1 MTSMLSSRQRGAVRL
16 AWRFIAPYRGR
27 VLGALLA
34 LLFTAAITLSMGQGI
49 KLLVDQGLATQSPAA
64 LRHSLLL
71 FFVLV
76 LALAFGTYTR
86 FYLVSWIGE
95 RVVADIRRRVFDHLI
110 ELHPGFYESNRSSEI
125 QSRLTA
131 DTTLLQSVIGSSLS
145 MALRNLIMLIGG
157 SILLVVTNPKLSGI
171 VLLALPLVV
180 APILLFGRRVRALSR
195 QSQDRVADV
204 GSYVGEVLGQIKTVQ
219 AYNHQDE
226 DKRRFGESAEAAFD
240 VARKRIAQ
248 RSWLITVVIVLV
260 LGAVGVMLWVGG
272 MDVIAGRISGGE
284 LAAFV
289 FYSLIVGSSFGTLSE
304 VIGELQRA
312 AGAAERIGELL
323 RSRNAI
329 VAPERPQPLQRPVQG
344 RIELQGVRFAY
355 PSRADSYAIDGVD
368 LQVAAGETLALVGP
382 SGAGKSTLFDLLLR
396 FFDPQQGRILIDGVP
411 IDQLDPRELRACFAL
426 VSQTPA
432 LFYGSIE
439 DNIRYGR
446 LDASQA
452 EVEAAA
458 RAAHAHEFIQR
469 LPQGYQTHLGEAGL
483 GLSGGQRQ
491 RLAIAR
497 ALLADAPILLLDE
510 ATSALDA
517 ESEHLIQQALPS
529 LMAGRTTLVIAH
541 RLATVKQ
548 ADRIAVIERGR
559 LAAIGRHWPACR
571 ADRQQRAVCAPGR
584 AAVRQLALRLDGGG
598 GAGRGDDDR
607 RHGQPLPPEQL
618 LAEEDQA
625 TERGDRRLQAH
636 QHAEGTRGHACQG
649 DHFQA
654 VRQRR

>member
-1 MTSMLSSRQRGAVRL
+1 MTSLLSSRQRGAIRL

-64 LRHSLLL
+64 LRQSLLL

-157 SILLVVTNPKLSGI
+157 SVLLVITNPKLSGI

-219 AYNHQDE
+219 AYNHQNE

-323 RSRNAI
+323 RSSNAI
-329 VAPERPQPLQRPVQG
+329 VAPEQPQHLPQPVRG

-355 PSRADSYAIDGVD
+355 PSRPDSYAIDGID

-396 FFDPQQGRILIDGVP
+396 FFDPQAGRILIDGVP

-426 VSQTPA
+426 VSQNPA
-432 LFYGSIE
+432 LFFGSVE

-446 LDASQA
+446 LDATRA

-458 RAAHAHEFIQR
+458 RAAHAHEFIER

-548 ADRIAVIERGR
+548 ADRIAVVEQGR
-559 LAAIGRHWPACR
+559 LAAIGSHAELIESSSLYAR
-571 ADRQQRAVCAPGR
+571 
-584 AAVRQLALRLDGGG
+584 
-598 GAGRGDDDR
+598 
-607 RHGQPLPPEQL
+607 
-618 LAEEDQA
+618 LAE
-625 TERGDRRLQAH
+625 LQF
-636 QHAEGTRGHACQG
+636 GN
-649 DHFQA
+649 
-654 VRQRR
+654 

>member
-1 MTSMLSSRQRGAVRL
+1 MTSILSSRQRGAMRL
-16 AWRFIAPYRGR
+16 AWRFIAPYRCR
-27 VLGALLA
+27 VVGALLA
-34 LLFTAAITLSMGQGI
+34 LMFTAAITLSMGQGI

-64 LRHSLLL
+64 LRQSLLL

-157 SILLVVTNPKLSGI
+157 SVLLVVTNPKLSGI

-219 AYNHQDE
+219 AYNHQNE

-323 RSRNAI
+323 RARNAI
-329 VAPERPQPLQRPVQG
+329 VAPEQPQHLPQPVQG

-355 PSRADSYAIDGVD
+355 PSRSDSYAIDGID

-396 FFDPQQGRILIDGVP
+396 FFDPQGGRILIDGVP
-411 IDQLDPRELRACFAL
+411 IDQLDPRELRASFAL
-426 VSQTPA
+426 VSQNPA
-432 LFYGSIE
+432 LFFGSVE

-469 LPQGYQTHLGEAGL
+469 LPQGYLTHLGEAGL

-548 ADRIAVIERGR
+548 ADRIAVIEQGR
-559 LAAIGRHWPACR
+559 LAAIGRHAE
-571 ADRQQRAVCAPGR
+571 
-584 AAVRQLALRLDGGG
+584 LIESS
-598 GAGRGDDDR
+598 
-607 RHGQPLPPEQL
+607 PLYAR
-618 LAEEDQA
+618 LAE
-625 TERGDRRLQAH
+625 LQF
-636 QHAEGTRGHACQG
+636 GT
-649 DHFQA
+649 
-654 VRQRR
+654 

>member
-1 MTSMLSSRQRGAVRL
+1 MLSILSSRQRNALRM

-27 VLGALLA
+27 VFGALLA
-34 LLFTAAITLSMGQGI
+34 LMFTAGITLSMGQGI

-64 LRHSLLL
+64 LQQSIGL

-76 LALAFGTYTR
+76 LALAIGTFTR

-95 RVVADIRRRVFDHLI
+95 RFVADIRKRVFNHLI

-157 SILLVVTNPKLSGI
+157 SVLLVVTNAKLSGI
-171 VLLALPLVV
+171 VLMALPLVV
-180 APILLFGRRVRALSR
+180 APILIFGRRVRALSR

-219 AYNHQDE
+219 AYNHQAE
-226 DKRRFGESAEAAFD
+226 DKRRFGLSAEAAFD
-240 VARKRIAQ
+240 TARQRIAQ
-248 RSWLITVVIVLV
+248 RAWLITVVIVLV

-289 FYSLIVGSSFGTLSE
+289 FYSLIVGSAFGTLSE

-312 AGAAERIGELL
+312 AGAAERIAELL
-323 RSRNAI
+323 QARNEITPPAADL
-329 VAPERPQPLQRPVQG
+329 VQLAQPVQG
-344 RIELQGVRFAY
+344 RIELQGLRFAY
-355 PSRADSYAIDGVD
+355 PSRPGIFAVDGIDLLVTP
-368 LQVAAGETLALVGP
+368 GETLALVGP

-396 FFDPQQGRILIDGVP
+396 FFDPQEGRILIDGQP
-411 IDQLDPRELRACFAL
+411 IQQLDPADLRSSFAL
-426 VSQTPA
+426 VSQNPA
-432 LFYGSIE
+432 LFFGSVE

-446 LDASQA
+446 MGASLA
-452 EVEAAA
+452 DVEAAA
-458 RAAHAHEFIQR
+458 KVAHAHEFIMK
-469 LPQGYQTHLGEAGL
+469 LPQGYQTHLGDAGL

-497 ALLADAPILLLDE
+497 ALLVDAPILLLDE

-517 ESEHLIQQALPS
+517 ESEHLIQQALPR
-529 LMAGRTTLVIAH
+529 LMQGRTTLVIAH
-541 RLATVKQ
+541 RLATVKS
-548 ADRIAVIERGR
+548 ADRIAVIEHGK
-559 LAAIGRHWPACR
+559 LAAIGTHSEL
-571 ADRQQRAVCAPGR
+571 VINN
-584 AAVRQLALRLDGGG
+584 
-598 GAGRGDDDR
+598 
-607 RHGQPLPPEQL
+607 PLYAR
-618 LAEEDQA
+618 LAE
-625 TERGDRRLQAH
+625 LQFSN
-636 QHAEGTRGHACQG
+636 EVE
-649 DHFQA
+649 A
-654 VRQRR
+654 VD

>member
-1 MTSMLSSRQRGAVRL
+1 MLSILSSRQRNALRM

-27 VLGALLA
+27 VFGALLA
-34 LLFTAAITLSMGQGI
+34 LMFTAAITLSMGQGI

-64 LRHSLLL
+64 LQQSIGL

-76 LALAFGTYTR
+76 LALAIGTFTR

-95 RVVADIRRRVFDHLI
+95 RFVADIRKRVFNHLI

-145 MALRNLIMLIGG
+145 MALRNMIMLIGG
-157 SILLVVTNPKLSGI
+157 SVLLVVTNAKLSGI
-171 VLLALPLVV
+171 VLMALPLVV

-219 AYNHQDE
+219 AYNHQAE
-226 DKRRFGESAEAAFD
+226 DKRRFGLSAEAAFD

-248 RSWLITVVIVLV
+248 RAWLITVVIVLV

-289 FYSLIVGSSFGTLSE
+289 FYSLIVGSAFGTLSE

-312 AGAAERIGELL
+312 AGAAERIAELL
-323 RSRNAI
+323 QARNEITPPATD
-329 VAPERPQPLQRPVQG
+329 ALHLTQPVQG
-344 RIELQGVRFAY
+344 RIELQGLRFAY
-355 PSRADSYAIDGVD
+355 PSRPGSFAVDGID

-396 FFDPQQGRILIDGVP
+396 FFDPQQGSILIDGVP
-411 IDQLDPRELRACFAL
+411 IQQLDPRELRSSFAL
-426 VSQTPA
+426 VSQNPA
-432 LFYGSIE
+432 LFFGSVE
-439 DNIRYGR
+439 DNIRYGKTT
-446 LDASQA
+446 ASLA

-458 RAAHAHEFIQR
+458 KAAHAHEFIMK
-469 LPQGYQTHLGEAGL
+469 LPDGYQTHLGDAGL

-497 ALLADAPILLLDE
+497 ALLVDAPILLLDE

-517 ESEHLIQQALPS
+517 ESEYLIQQALPP
-529 LMAGRTTLVIAH
+529 LMEGRTTLVIAH
-541 RLATVKQ
+541 RLATVKS
-548 ADRIAVIERGR
+548 ADRIAVIEHGK
-559 LAAIGRHWPACR
+559 LAAIGSHSEL
-571 ADRQQRAVCAPGR
+571 VSSS
-584 AAVRQLALRLDGGG
+584 
-598 GAGRGDDDR
+598 
-607 RHGQPLPPEQL
+607 PLYAR
-618 LAEEDQA
+618 LAE
-625 TERGDRRLQAH
+625 LQFSH
-636 QHAEGTRGHACQG
+636 EAEVAN
-649 DHFQA
+649 
-654 VRQRR
+654 